1 MNDPANQPIDIEE
14 QREWLIDHRLS
25 LQLSWALLAK
35 RVDIPV
41 GTLSQFGSKR
51 GYAGDER
58 RLAERV
64 YTYRNMLDQ
73 QASIDAEAPEL
84 PGYYETETSRQITN
98 LLRWAQRGRI
108 VVAATGAGLGKSTT
122 ARQFVACYPN
132 VYIITLAPSSA
143 GVANMQQE
151 MLAAMGEP
159 NAVGAAEADT
169 ADQGQAG
176 GYRSPLLIVDEA
188 QHGTQKTFEEIR
200 HWNDAVGVGVALFGN
215 MSVLNTLEGGGRRDA
230 FAQLYSRVSMRMLRA
245 AAAWRR
251 GCDGNR
257 LEGHP

>member
-159 NAVGAAEADT
+159 MPSVRR
-169 ADQGQAG
+169 
-176 GYRSPLLIVDEA
+176 RS
-188 QHGTQKTFEEIR
+188 
-200 HWNDAVGVGVALFGN
+200 
-215 MSVLNTLEGGGRRDA
+215 
-230 FAQLYSRVSMRMLRA
+230 
-245 AAAWRR
+245 
-251 GCDGNR
+251 
-257 LEGHP
+257 